1 MSFTYKLLVAPAA
14 YEELYT
20 HMSKEGEASVKQTI
34 RRLLVMAAQDEGMVD
49 RGIEL
54 AVRRARQRSG

>member
-20 HMSKEGEASVKQTI
+20 HMSEEGEASVKQTI

-54 AVRRARQRSG
+54 AVRRAQQRGG